1 MFSQVKSVDYISK
14 ITLPKTREGRIAS
27 CFKETKI
34 NFGYPNDINELNN
47 LIEIFQRKTNE
58 TDSETDNNFV
68 NNDILGEK
76 KNSTSLLS

>member
-1 MFSQVKSVDYISK
+1 MFSQLKSVDYISK
-14 ITLPKTREGRIAS
+14 ITLPKTREDRIAFY
-27 CFKETKI
+27 FKETKI